1 MSKQKSIEELRQA
14 AIDIAESMAIVAT
27 NIALL
32 GTGGNADEQSRIITD
47 ENNKVLD
54 LIRELYNIPPAPGR

>member
-1 MSKQKSIEELRQA
+1 MNKQKSIEELRKA
-14 AIDIAESMAIVAT
+14 AIDIAESMTLVAT

-32 GTGGNADEQSRIITD
+32 GTDGNADVQAQIITD

-54 LIRELYNIPPAPGR
+54 RIRELYNLPPATER